1 VKPSSPFSPEEED
14 AIAAEV
20 AEDIAAG
27 VGDKHFQEIADSII
41 STQGSAH
48 VEMDHDVRDR
58 LERFARAFHVG
69 LNDRLR
75 GNEHGFVCNSVKL
88 DGHGQGFI
96 CRFRDKQ
103 MRPFEVECSY
113 EDGFEAAARYG
124 EGEMGR
130 GMMAAVIE
138 RLVAARVK
146 YFARMEKMH

>member
-1 VKPSSPFSPEEED
+1 MSNED
-14 AIAAEV
+14 PDLNNITKKV
-20 AEDIAAG
+20 NEDIAKG
-27 VGDKHFQEIADSII
+27 EGDKHFQDLFDDIA

-58 LERFARAFHVG
+58 LERFARAFHIG

-96 CRFRDKQ
+96 CKFRDKQ

-138 RLVAARVK
+138 RLVAARVR
-146 YFARMEKMH
+146 YFERRDAMH

>member
-1 VKPSSPFSPEEED
+1 MSSED
-14 AIAAEV
+14 PDLDNIAKEV
-20 AEDIAAG
+20 NEDIAKG
-27 VGDKHFQEIADSII
+27 EGDKHFQDLFDDIA

-75 GNEHGFVCNSVKL
+75 GNSHGFVCNSVKL

-96 CRFRDKQ
+96 CKFRDKQ

-138 RLVAARVK
+138 RLVAARVR
-146 YFARMEKMH
+146 YFERRDAMH